1 MAFLQERDALNGK
14 QGKAIATINGQNQE
28 LFGAKKVQTDAEF
41 QESDFKVIGTT
52 QVQTK
57 TTGVKLT
64 GTMTIYYGT
73 PIFIKMV
80 QDYKKT
86 GKMTF
91 FNLQVENDDPSTS
104 VGKQTVVYYNCKLSK
119 VPLSILDADADFLE
133 EEVGFSYTDVEVLD
147 WFHDPSTLG

>member
-1 MAFLQERDALNGK
+1 MAFLLEKDALNGK

-52 QVQTK
+52 LVQKK
-57 TTGVKLT
+57 TTGVNLT

-80 QDYKKT
+80 QDYIKT

-91 FNLQVENDDPSTS
+91 FNLQIENDDPATS
-104 VGKQTVVYYNCKLSK
+104 VGKQTVVYYNCKLNK
-119 VPLSILDADADFLE
+119 VPLSILDSDSDFLE
-133 EEVGFSYTDVEVLD
+133 EEVGFSYTSIEVLD